1 MTIATK
7 VDSIVSSD
15 AFSSDVAVT
24 LLADVISS
32 GILLCSDE
40 EEDEEEEELG
50 GGVVCLS
57 ADTDRVMSDEE
68 EGFSS
73 SDTIVGAW
81 RATVAVDSR
90 VVYGSAL
97 DSLLLSAWDALPS
110 SVIDAIRSSDTTS
123 SVTGMMTAVDRL
135 VFPSNTATSLEDGSS
150 DTSLD
155 SAVGSVEESV
165 AASTVPV
172 SIKLTSEV
180 AIAASVSLEADS
192 AEDEL
197 SWSLT
202 ASASSEL
209 APPTTTPPDKSDA
222 LES

>member
-24 LLADVISS
+24 LLADVVSS

-68 EGFSS
+68 GFSS
-73 SDTIVGAW
+73 SETIVGAW

-97 DSLLLSAWDALPS
+97 DSRLLSAWDALPS

-180 AIAASVSLEADS
+180 AIAASV
-192 AEDEL
+192 
-197 SWSLT
+197 
-202 ASASSEL
+202 
-209 APPTTTPPDKSDA
+209 
-222 LES
+222 

>member
-7 VDSIVSSD
+7 VDSIVSSG

-24 LLADVISS
+24 LLADVVSS

-68 EGFSS
+68 GFSS
-73 SDTIVGAW
+73 SETIVGAW

-97 DSLLLSAWDALPS
+97 DSRLLCAWDALPS

-180 AIAASVSLEADS
+180 AISASVSLEADL